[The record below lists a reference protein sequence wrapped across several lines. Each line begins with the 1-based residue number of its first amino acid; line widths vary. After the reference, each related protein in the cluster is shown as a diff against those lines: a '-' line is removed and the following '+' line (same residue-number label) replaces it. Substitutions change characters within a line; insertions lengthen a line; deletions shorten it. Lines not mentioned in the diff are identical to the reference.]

1 MTSGET
7 AYVQISS
14 IQVDRESRQRRELTR
29 IEELAE
35 SIDKRGLIN
44 FPVITREYKLVAGE
58 RRLSALKMLGW
69 DQVPIQWA
77 DTLDP
82 RELRAI
88 ELEENIKR
96 LDIPWQ
102 DQCNALL
109 EFHEL
114 HQAEGFEEG
123 KVWTLEL
130 TANAIGLSFQEV
142 GKQIQVAKELRE
154 GNALVSSATNLS
166 TAKGIVKR
174 SDERAAQTLRQEVA
188 AVLSAPEKPK
198 LIVQADFHSFVHEY
212 DGPPFNLL
220 HCDFPYGI
228 GSDNFDQGGAKAH
241 GGYED
246 TFQHYQDL
254 LYSLRHF
261 MNKGVAESAHLIFW
275 FSMKHYA
282 FTLDSLYTMG
292 WKVDDFPLIWHRSDN
307 TGILPDP
314 NRGPRRT
321 YETALFASRGDR
333 KIVRAVSNSFAA
345 NTVRERHM
353 SEKPQVML
361 EYFFRML
368 VDEHSTVLD
377 PTAGSGS
384 AIRAARA
391 LGAKRI
397 LGLELNPEFVERAN
411 LALGE

>member
-7 AYVQISS
+7 AYVSIAL
-14 IQVDRESRQRRELTR
+14 IQVDREARQRRELTG
-29 IEELAE
+29 IEELAQ

-44 FPVITREYKLVAGE
+44 FPVITRDYKLVAGE
-58 RRLSALKMLGW
+58 RRISALKLLGW

-82 RELRAI
+82 KELRAI

-96 LDIPWQ
+96 IDIPWQ

-114 HQAEGFEEG
+114 HVSEEP
-123 KVWTLEL
+123 WNQEL
-130 TANAIGLSFQEV
+130 TAAAIGLSPGEV
-142 GKQIQVAKELRE
+142 AKQLQVARELRD

-174 SDERAAQTLRQEVA
+174 SEERAAQSLRQEVM
-188 AVLSAPEKPK
+188 AVVSEVEKPK
-198 LIVQADFHSFVHEY
+198 LIINADFHTFVAEY
-212 DGPPFNLL
+212 AGPPFNLL

-228 GSDNFDQGGAKAH
+228 GSDNFDQGGAKSH

-246 TFQHYQDL
+246 TFKHYQDL

-307 TGILPDP
+307 AGILPDP

-321 YETALFASRGDR
+321 YETAFFALRGDR

-345 NTVRERHM
+345 ATVREQHM
-353 SEKPQVML
+353 SEKPQIML
-361 EYFFRML
+361 EHFFRML

-391 LGAKRI
+391 LGAKRV